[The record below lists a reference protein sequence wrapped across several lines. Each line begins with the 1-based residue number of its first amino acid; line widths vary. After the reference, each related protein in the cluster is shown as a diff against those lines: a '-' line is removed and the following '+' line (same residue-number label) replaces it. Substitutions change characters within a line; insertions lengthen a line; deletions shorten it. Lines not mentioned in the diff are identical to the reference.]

1 MRAARLKRREEMK
14 KLMGLLAVGAILA
27 VPATPSA
34 GHGVAYGRA
43 VQECY
48 SFRTFDARDSR
59 PCDGYSPSQ

>member
-1 MRAARLKRREEMK
+1 MK